1 MLIKKQSEIDQ
12 IRQSGQIL
20 AETISQLKSIVK
32 PGVRTTEL
40 NQRAEELI
48 DQAGAQPSFKNY
60 RGFPA
65 ALCVSVNE
73 VIVHGPPSD
82 YKLKSGDIV
91 SLDLGVFYQGFHS
104 DMAVTV
110 PVGSID
116 QTSQRLIYV
125 TEEALMRGIEAVK
138 PGGYL
143 GDLGQAISSYVW
155 EQGFDVVRELC
166 GHGIGRSLHEEPDVL
181 NFGKRGQGLMLRPG
195 MVICLEPM
203 VTVGRGRIKLGSD
216 GLSYLTADGSRSA
229 HFEHTVAV
237 TEAGSEVLTQLQ

>member
-1 MLIKKQSEIDQ
+1 MLIKKQSEIDK

-20 AETISQLKSIVK
+20 AETIGQLKSMVQ
-32 PGVRTTEL
+32 PGVSLAEL

-125 TEEALMRGIEAVK
+125 TEEALMRGIAAVK

-155 EQGFDVVRELC
+155 KQGFDVVRELC
-166 GHGIGRSLHEEPDVL
+166 GHGIGHSLHEEPDVL
-181 NFGKRGQGLMLRPG
+181 NFGQPGQGLMLRPG
-195 MVICLEPM
+195 MVICPEPM
-203 VTVGRGRIKLGSD
+203 VTVGRGRIKLDSD

-237 TEAGSEVLTQLQ
+237 TEEGSEILTQLP

>member
-1 MLIKKQSEIDQ
+1 MLIKKQSEIDK

-20 AETISQLKSIVK
+20 AGVINQLKPIVN
-32 PGVRTTEL
+32 PGVATAEL

-48 DQAGAQPSFKNY
+48 AQAGAQPSFKNY

-82 YKLKSGDIV
+82 YELKSGDIV
-91 SLDLGVFYQGFHS
+91 SLDLGVFYRGFHA
-104 DMAVTV
+104 DMAITL

-116 QTSQRLIYV
+116 KASQRLIYV

-143 GDLGQAISSYVW
+143 GDVGQTISSYAW
-155 EQGFDVVRELC
+155 KQGFDVVRELC
-166 GHGIGRSLHEEPDVL
+166 GHGIGRSIHEEPDVL
-181 NFGKRGQGLMLRPG
+181 NFGKKGQGLMLRPG
-195 MVICLEPM
+195 MVLCLEPM
-203 VTVGRGRIKLGSD
+203 VTVGRGRISLGGD
-216 GLSYLTADGSRSA
+216 GLSYLTEDGSRSA
-229 HFEHTVAV
+229 HFEHTIAL
-237 TEAGSEVLTQLQ
+237 TEEGPEVLTQIQ

>member
-1 MLIKKQSEIDQ
+1 MLIKKQSEIDK

-20 AETISQLKSIVK
+20 AETIGQLKSMVQ
-32 PGVRTTEL
+32 PGVSLAEL

-125 TEEALMRGIEAVK
+125 TEEALMRGIAAVK

-155 EQGFDVVRELC
+155 KQGFDVVRELC
-166 GHGIGRSLHEEPDVL
+166 GHGIGHSLHEEPDVL
-181 NFGKRGQGLMLRPG
+181 NFGQPGQGLMLRPG

-216 GLSYLTADGSRSA
+216 GLSYLTVDGSRSA

-237 TEAGSEVLTQLQ
+237 TEEGSEILTQLP

>member
-1 MLIKKQSEIDQ
+1 MLIKKQSEIDK

-20 AETISQLKSIVK
+20 AGVINQLKPIVN
-32 PGVRTTEL
+32 PGVATAEL

-48 DQAGAQPSFKNY
+48 AQAGAQPSFKNY

-82 YKLKSGDIV
+82 YELKSGDIV
-91 SLDLGVFYQGFHS
+91 SLDLGVFYRGFHA
-104 DMAVTV
+104 DMAITL

-116 QTSQRLIYV
+116 KASQRLIYV

-143 GDLGQAISSYVW
+143 GDVGQTISSYAW
-155 EQGFDVVRELC
+155 KQGFDVVRELC
-166 GHGIGRSLHEEPDVL
+166 GHGIGRSIHEEPDVL
-181 NFGKRGQGLMLRPG
+181 NFGKKGQGLMLRPG
-195 MVICLEPM
+195 MVLCLEPM
-203 VTVGRGRIKLGSD
+203 VTVGRGRISLGGD
-216 GLSYLTADGSRSA
+216 GLSYLTEDGSRSA
-229 HFEHTVAV
+229 HFEHTIAV
-237 TEAGSEVLTQLQ
+237 TEEGPEVLTQIQ

>member
-237 TEAGSEVLTQLQ
+237 TEAGSEILTQLQ

>member
-1 MLIKKQSEIDQ
+1 MLIKKQSEIDK

-20 AETISQLKSIVK
+20 AETIGQLKSMVQ
-32 PGVRTTEL
+32 PGVSLAEL

-125 TEEALMRGIEAVK
+125 TEEALMRGIAAVK

-155 EQGFDVVRELC
+155 KQGFDVVRELC
-166 GHGIGRSLHEEPDVL
+166 GHGIGHSLHEEPDVL
-181 NFGKRGQGLMLRPG
+181 NFGQPGQGLMLRPG

-237 TEAGSEVLTQLQ
+237 TEEGSEILTQLP